1 MSAVCAGVFLH
12 IWVQCGG
19 EVSCVIHE
27 NLQYLRK
34 KFHFSQEEVAERVGV
49 SRQAVAKWESGET
62 VPDLRNSMALAALYD
77 VTLDALVHYRPEEG
91 QGMPIPPKGR
101 HIFGTVTVGDK
112 GQIVIPVKAR
122 KIFQIQPGD
131 DLIVLGDESQGLA
144 LLKQSDLLAM
154 LEIIRR
160 GEREE

>member
-1 MSAVCAGVFLH
+1 MIG
-12 IWVQCGG
+12 
-19 EVSCVIHE
+19 E

-62 VPDLRNSMALAALYD
+62 VPDLPNSMALAALYD
-77 VTLDALVHYRPEEG
+77 VTLDDLVNHSAREV

-131 DLIVLGDESQGLA
+131 ALIVLGDEKQGLA
-144 LLKQSDLLAM
+144 LMKQNDLLAM
-154 LEIIRR
+154 LDAIRR
-160 GEREE
+160 YEEG